1 MDSHTLVE
9 LANYTMPFGRYA
21 GRRLVE
27 LPESYLIWFQTKGWP
42 EGKLGIM
49 LRSMLEIKINGLE
62 YLLRPLV
69 RREMTPP

>member
-1 MDSHTLVE
+1 MDSHTLIE

-21 GRRLVE
+21 GRRLAE

-42 EGKLGIM
+42 EGELGIM

-62 YLLRPLV
+62 YLLRPLIN
-69 RREMTPP
+69 RLK